1 MKKHNYFVKLAA
13 LALALVLTL
22 SLTTAAGLW
31 CARWGTGCRRHE
43 QCWREWRGK

>member
-22 SLTTAAGLW
+22 SLTACG
-31 CARWGTGCRRHE
+31 GNSPRR
-43 QCWREWRGK
+43 